1 MRIDLFSQETFRLRI
16 HGPIKTSAPLVSL
29 AEEVVT
35 GQNTDRRVFYA
46 IAGYSVQD
54 RAHKITASIVHD
66 DQESE
71 GYQLSLVYECP
82 EVVGGEL
89 HAPPPDALRTTSKL
103 ETLLSSDEF
112 RDLTAEFHCDAHFA
126 HPYSRVSTIIPLPF
140 LTVDH
145 PDAPFS
151 EVRGVRFAKDEGD
164 NHLYSVSVDHYPRM
178 ETVRSTVQFHME
190 SELSVDTPRGFLL
203 RATRILESF
212 VAQN

>member
-1 MRIDLFSQETFRLRI
+1 MRIDLFSTKTFRLRI
-16 HGPIKTSAPLVSL
+16 HGPIKTSNQLVSL

-35 GQNTDRRVFYA
+35 VQNTDGHGFYA
-46 IAGYSVQD
+46 IAGYSVQN
-54 RAHKITASIVHD
+54 RAHKVTVSIIQD
-66 DQESE
+66 EAPD

-82 EVVGGEL
+82 EVVRGEL
-89 HAPPPDALRTTSKL
+89 HTPPPDALRAMTKL
-103 ETLLSSDEF
+103 EALLSSDAF

-126 HPYSRVSTIIPLPF
+126 HRYSRISTIMPLPF
-140 LTVDH
+140 LTVNH

-151 EVRGVRFAKDEGD
+151 EIRGIRFAKDEGD
-164 NHLYSVSVDHYPRM
+164 NHLYSVSVDYYPRM

-212 VAQN
+212 VVQN